1 MNIRRTFSRPLL
13 LLFLLF
19 FVLFCA
25 PQKEYT
31 YNKFIL
37 GALCEIK
44 FYYVDEKSAREIIDV
59 IDLELVTL
67 DSLLNYF
74 SEKSLVSTLNRN
86 GRVKA
91 PSDIIYLL
99 SLSDSISRLT
109 DGSFDV
115 TVAPLLE
122 TWGFYKRTL
131 NIPDT
136 TEIKETKK
144 FVDYRKI
151 KIKSDSIIIPEGM
164 KIDLGGIAQGYAA
177 DRVALILRQR
187 HVKSAIINIGGE
199 VVVIGGSPAGRPW
212 RIGIQN
218 PRGEGVIETV
228 ELEDFSVSTSGDYE
242 KYFLINGKRYP
253 HIINPRTGFPALDF
267 VSVTIFARDAAFADA
282 IATAVATMKTA
293 KAIKFLDSLGIRG
306 IIYYMENDSLRR
318 VEVP

>member
-1 MNIRRTFSRPLL
+1 MNIRRAFSRPCLL
-13 LLFLLF
+13 LILVLF
-19 FVLFCA
+19 VVFCA
-25 PQKEYT
+25 PQEEYT
-31 YNKFIL
+31 YSKFIL

-44 FYYVDEKSAREIIDV
+44 FCYVNERSAREIIDV

-67 DSLLNYF
+67 DSLLSYF

-99 SLSDSISRLT
+99 SLSDSLSRLT

-122 TWGFYKRTL
+122 AWGFYKRTL

-144 FVDYRKI
+144 LVDYRKI
-151 KIKSDSIIIPEGM
+151 QIKRDSIIIPEGM

-199 VVVIGGSPAGRPW
+199 VVVIGRSPAGRPW

-228 ELEDFSVSTSGDYE
+228 ELEDISVSTSGDYE

-253 HIINPRTGFPALDF
+253 HIINPKTGFPALDF
-267 VSVTIFARDAAFADA
+267 VSVTIFAREATFADA

-293 KAIKFLDSLGIRG
+293 TGIKFLDSLGIRG